1 MAEEKLNL
9 QITIDTEAGEKN
21 VDNLNKKTK
30 ESAKAAKEGQGA
42 FSSLGNTIK
51 SLGVISVIAG
61 AFNFFKET
69 LSKNQKVADSVAAV
83 FNTISTIINNL
94 VDIFIEVTSAVSKN
108 TNGFDALGKVMSGLL
123 TLAITPLKL
132 AFGTIKLFIQEA
144 QLAWEDSF
152 LGGKDADKIKEL
164 TKNIGDTKKFLGET
178 ADGAVE
184 AGKNIYNNFGAAAA
198 SVVDVVSGVVDKAS
212 KINVAAVYEQSKAT
226 IALQNNAKLAAAE
239 LAGLVEKYDRQAET
253 LRQVRDDEFKSIDE
267 RIAANEK
274 LGGVLNEQEKAM
286 KKLAAT
292 KVAAAQAELSQNK
305 TSIDLQVAL
314 KEAINEQ
321 SAIEAQVAGLR
332 SEYLVN
338 QTGLAKEKLAIDAS
352 LAASAN
358 KITLDERKAN
368 ADLIKDEVL
377 KLETKKKI
385 AQEEADIE
393 LKRLQQNIDNAN
405 AGTQARADAEIAFA
419 EKKLEIN
426 NQILALDDSINIATL
441 DREAKARSEKEAL
454 LIADYELS
462 KALGDAKFED
472 ELNLYNKTRELE
484 RQNIASR
491 MNSASELEAFDKQTA
506 AGRIQIEK
514 TTQETKLAIVENALG
529 AVADAVGRE
538 SAAGKAFAI
547 AQAVMNTYSAANKAL
562 TAYPPPFSF
571 IAAGTTVLAG
581 LMNVKKIISTPLP
594 ASKGG
599 GGGGAAGAAGVSMS
613 APVAP
618 PLPTAQTTNISQA
631 SINDMGNQAVKAYV
645 VETDV
650 SSNQQ
655 RIAAIRQRARFS

>member
-9 QITIDTEAGEKN
+9 QITIDTAAGTEN
-21 VDNLNKKTK
+21 VDKLNNKTK
-30 ESAKAAKEGQGA
+30 ETAKSAKEGQGA

-51 SLGVISVIAG
+51 SLGIISVIAG

-83 FNTISTIINNL
+83 FNTIATIVNKL
-94 VDIFIEVTSAVSKN
+94 VDIFIDVTDAVGKN
-108 TNGFDALGKVMSGLL
+108 TNGFDALGKVMTGLL

-132 AFGTIKLFIQEA
+132 AFGGIKLFIQEA

-164 TKNIGDTKKFLGET
+164 TKNIGETKKFLGET
-178 ADGAVE
+178 TDNAVE
-184 AGKNIYNNFGAAAA
+184 AGKKIYNNFGAAAS
-198 SVVDVVSGVVDKAS
+198 SVVDVISGVVDKAS
-212 KINVAAVYEQSKAT
+212 KINVGAIYQQSKAT

-253 LRQVRDDEFKSIDE
+253 LRQIRDDEFKSIDD

-274 LGGVLNEQEKAM
+274 LGGVLDEQEKAM

-292 KVAAAQAELSQNK
+292 KVAAAAAELSQNK

-321 SAIEAQVAGLR
+321 AAIEAQVAGLR

-352 LAASAN
+352 IAASAN
-358 KITLDERKAN
+358 KITLDQQKAN
-368 ADLIKDEVL
+368 AELIKDEIL
-377 KLETKKKI
+377 KLETKKSI
-385 AQEEADIE
+385 AAQESE
-393 LKRLQQNIDNAN
+393 LELTRLQQNIDNAK
-405 AGTQARADAEIAFA
+405 AGTQARADAEIAYA
-419 EKKLEIN
+419 EKKAEID
-426 NQILALDDSINIATL
+426 NQILALDDSINIARL
-441 DREAKARSEKEAL
+441 DREAKARTEKEAL
-454 LIADYELS
+454 LVADYELS
-462 KALGDAKFED
+462 KALGEAKFQD
-472 ELNLYNKTRELE
+472 ELDLYEKTRALE
-484 RQNIASR
+484 RQNIEAR
-491 MNSASELEAFDKQTA
+491 IHTAAELEAFDKQTA

-514 TTQETKLAIVENALG
+514 ATQETKLAIISDALG

-538 SAAGKAFAI
+538 SAAGKAFAV
-547 AQAVMNTYSAANKAL
+547 AQAVMNTYSAANKAMS
-562 TAYPPPFSF
+562 AYPPPFSF
-571 IAAGTTVLAG
+571 IAAATTIAAG

-594 ASKGG
+594 ATAGG
-599 GGGGAAGAAGVSMS
+599 SNAGASVS

-618 PLPTAQTTNISQA
+618 PTPQAMTTNLSQ
-631 SINDMGNQAVKAYV
+631 STINDIGNQAVRAYV
-645 VETDV
+645 IESDV

>member
-9 QITIDTEAGEKN
+9 QITIDTAAGEKN
-21 VDNLNKKTK
+21 VDNLNNKTK

-51 SLGVISVIAG
+51 SLGIISVIAG

-83 FNTISTIINNL
+83 FNTIATIVNKL
-94 VDIFIEVTSAVSKN
+94 VDIFIDVTAAVSKN
-108 TNGFDALGKVMSGLL
+108 TNGFDALGKVMTGLL
-123 TLAITPLKL
+123 TLAITPLKF
-132 AFGTIKLFIQEA
+132 AFGGIKLFIQEA

-178 ADGAVE
+178 ADNAAE
-184 AGKNIYNNFGAAAA
+184 AGKKIYNNFSAAA
-198 SVVDVVSGVVDKAS
+198 SSVIDVVSGVVDKAS
-212 KINVAAVYEQSKAT
+212 KINVAAIYDQSKAT

-239 LAGLVEKYDRQAET
+239 LAGLVEKYDRQAEV
-253 LRQVRDDEFKSIDE
+253 LRQVRDDEFKSIDD
-267 RIAANEK
+267 RIAANES
-274 LGGVLNEQEKAM
+274 LGLVLDEQEKAM
-286 KKLAAT
+286 KKLGAT
-292 KVAAAQAELSQNK
+292 KVAAAAAELSQNK

-321 SAIEAQVAGLR
+321 AGIEAQVAGKR

-358 KITLDERKAN
+358 KISLDQQKAN
-368 ADLIKDEVL
+368 ADLIKDEIL
-377 KLETKKKI
+377 KLETKKSI
-385 AQEEADIE
+385 AAQEAE
-393 LKRLQQNIDNAN
+393 LELTRLQQNIDNAK

-419 EKKLEIN
+419 EKKAEIN
-426 NQILALDDSINIATL
+426 NQILALDDSLNIATL
-441 DREAKARSEKEAL
+441 DRAAKTRTEQEAL

-462 KALGDAKFED
+462 KALGDAKFQD
-472 ELNLYNKTRELE
+472 ELDLYEKTRALE
-484 RQNIASR
+484 RQNIEAR
-491 MNSASELEAFDKQTA
+491 IHTAAELEAFDKQTS

-514 TTQETKLAIVENALG
+514 ATQETKLAIISDALG

-538 SAAGKAFAI
+538 SAAGKAFAV
-547 AQAVMNTYSAANKAL
+547 AQAVMNTYSAANKAMS
-562 TAYPPPFSF
+562 AYPPPFSF
-571 IAAGTTVLAG
+571 IAAGTTILAG

-594 ASKGG
+594 ATAGG
-599 GGGGAAGAAGVSMS
+599 SNAGSGISMS

-618 PLPTAQTTNISQA
+618 PMPQAMTTNLSQ
-631 SINDMGNQAVKAYV
+631 STINDIGNQAVRAYV
-645 VETDV
+645 VESDV

>member
-9 QITIDTEAGEKN
+9 QITIDTAAGEKN
-21 VDNLNKKTK
+21 VDNLNNKTK
-30 ESAKAAKEGQGA
+30 DTAKAAKEGQGA

-51 SLGVISVIAG
+51 SLGIISVIAG
-61 AFNFFKET
+61 AFAFFKET

-83 FNTISTIINNL
+83 FNTIATIVNKL
-94 VDIFIEVTSAVSKN
+94 VDIFIDVTAAVSKN
-108 TNGFDALGKVMSGLL
+108 TNGFDALGKVMTGLL
-123 TLAITPLKL
+123 TLAITPLKVS
-132 AFGTIKLFIQEA
+132 FGLIKLFIQEA

-152 LGGKDADKIKEL
+152 FGGKDADKIKEL

-178 ADGAVE
+178 ADNAAE
-184 AGKNIYNNFGAAAA
+184 AGKKIYNNFSAAA
-198 SVVDVVSGVVDKAS
+198 SSVIDVVSGVVDKAS
-212 KINVAAVYEQSKAT
+212 KINVAAIYDQSKAT

-239 LAGLVEKYDRQAET
+239 LAGLVEKYDRQAEV
-253 LRQVRDDEFKSIDE
+253 LRQVRDDEFKSIDD
-267 RIAANEK
+267 RIAANES
-274 LGGVLNEQEKAM
+274 LGLVLDEQEKAM
-286 KKLAAT
+286 KKLGAT
-292 KVAAAQAELSQNK
+292 KVAAAAAELSQNK

-321 SAIEAQVAGLR
+321 AGIEAQVAGKR

-358 KITLDERKAN
+358 KISLDQQKAN
-368 ADLIKDEVL
+368 ADLIKDEIL
-377 KLETKKKI
+377 KLETKKSI
-385 AQEEADIE
+385 AAQEAE
-393 LKRLQQNIDNAN
+393 LELTRLQQNIDNAK

-419 EKKLEIN
+419 EKKSEIN
-426 NQILALDDSINIATL
+426 NQILALDDSLNIATL
-441 DREAKARSEKEAL
+441 DRAAKTRTEQEAL

-462 KALGDAKFED
+462 KALGDAKFQD
-472 ELNLYNKTRELE
+472 ELDLYEKTRALE
-484 RQNIASR
+484 RQNIEAR
-491 MNSASELEAFDKQTA
+491 IHTAAELEAFDKQTS

-514 TTQETKLAIVENALG
+514 ATQETKLAIISDALG

-538 SAAGKAFAI
+538 SAAGKAFAV
-547 AQAVMNTYSAANKAL
+547 AQAVMNTYSAANKAMS
-562 TAYPPPFSF
+562 AYPPPFSF
-571 IAAGTTVLAG
+571 IAAGTTILAG

-594 ASKGG
+594 ATAGG
-599 GGGGAAGAAGVSMS
+599 SNAGSGISMS

-618 PLPTAQTTNISQA
+618 PMPQAMTTNLSQ
-631 SINDMGNQAVKAYV
+631 STINDIGNQAVRAYV
-645 VETDV
+645 VESDV